1 MPKNV
6 KSLKVARQKGMCY
19 EKEKASAIV
28 KAMTTLRCG
37 K

>member
-1 MPKNV
+1 MPINV
-6 KSLKVARQKGMCY
+6 KSLKVASIKGMCY

-28 KAMTTLRCG
+28 KAITSVRCG

>member
-6 KSLKVARQKGMCY
+6 KSLKVASLKGLCY

-28 KAMTTLRCG
+28 KAITTVRCG